1 MIEITHILD
10 VPKHISGLKA
20 VIFDLD
26 DTLYSEK
33 EYVRSG
39 YREIAKLFPEIND
52 VDGKLW
58 ALFEQ
63 GRPAIDD
70 FLKNEHIYS
79 DELKQQ
85 CLSTYRNQV
94 PDIHLYD
101 GVEDMLINLK
111 EKYLLGMI
119 TDGRPEGQ
127 RAKIRALGLE
137 TIFDNIIVTDELGG
151 PEFRKPCP
159 TAFQMM
165 GERLGVNYNHMCYV
179 GDNITKDFIAPGLYG
194 IRGIYYKNR
203 NGIYYNKNY

>member
-1 MIEITHILD
+1 MIEITDILD
-10 VPKHISGLKA
+10 VPKHVSGLKA

-94 PDIHLYD
+94 PDIHLYA
-101 GVEDMLINLK
+101 GVEDMLMNLK
-111 EKYLLGMI
+111 ENYLLGMI

-127 RAKIRALGLE
+127 WAKIRALGLE
-137 TIFDNIIVTDELGG
+137 TLFDCIIVTDELGG
-151 PEFRKPCP
+151 VECRKPCP
-159 TAFQMM
+159 VAFH
-165 GERLGVNYNHMCYV
+165 LINHKFKVKYAEMCYI
-179 GDNITKDFIAPGLYG
+179 GDNIAKDFNAPNELNMHSIYYINSDGLY
-194 IRGIYYKNR
+194 
-203 NGIYYNKNY
+203 